1 MPSTLKTHPKCFL
14 SDDTRPREHK
24 DVHKSEVHACGSERV
39 GGCAQDGRGAL
50 VSVQARKCLA
60 HSKPILNAFE

>member
-1 MPSTLKTHPKCFL
+1 MLL
-14 SDDTRPREHK
+14 SDDTRPREHN
-24 DVHKSEVHACGSERV
+24 DVHKSEVHACGSESERGSRV

>member
-1 MPSTLKTHPKCFL
+1 MLL
-14 SDDTRPREHK
+14 GDGTRHGEHK
-24 DVHKSEVHACGSERV
+24 DVHKSEVHACGSEGERGSRV
-39 GGCAQDGRGAL
+39 GGCAQDIRWGF